1 MNSTCIFETLILQVV
16 NQGNFE
22 QTDNPQIVMS
32 QAFPK
37 GEDDQ
42 IRKTRSKYEGRAV
55 RKCDPQR
62 QKSIWT
68 EALGLKTRFG
78 IPASDSLKGQHPHR
92 DFKMTRCSV

>member
-1 MNSTCIFETLILQVV
+1 
-16 NQGNFE
+16 
-22 QTDNPQIVMS
+22 MS
-32 QAFPK
+32 QVFPR

-42 IRKTRSKYEGRAV
+42 IRKTRSKYEGGAV
-55 RKCDPQR
+55 RKEIKLKCDPQR

-92 DFKMTRCSV
+92 DLHQDVPFKIEALHTLL